1 MSRVLRPVRK
11 RKKSRKLGPVD
22 VIRRE
27 DYGDLELD
35 AKVELIRS
43 LVPLGLMHVEE
54 MLDDEVTALAGA
66 RYARKD
72 ASIGGRRHG
81 SNPGTV
87 GLAGQRV
94 PIRVPRIRRVA
105 GGEIPLRS
113 YAALHGEGAV
123 NDRLLTRVLYGIS
136 CRNYAAAAEAIPGAI
151 GLSGSTVSRTFI
163 QASAAKLHEFHER
176 DLSNENVVAI
186 VLDGKTFAE
195 ATMVIALGITM
206 TGEKRFLGFV
216 ETDTE
221 NAQVL
226 TPFLRSLLERGLDIS
241 QGVLVILDGGKG
253 LRAAVR
259 KAFRRRAVVQRCQW
273 HKRENVVSYLAKTE
287 QPLWRQRLQRA
298 YHRPEY
304 DEAVAALRQLH
315 GELEDRNQSAAR
327 SLTEG
332 FDETLTLHRLGLY
345 GVLGRS
351 LKTTNCLESINA
363 LVEERCAKVDL
374 YSELWEAGM
383 VKARLSSTTTAGSFV
398 IRYRMGNH
406 EELNGVARMEN
417 GTLRLSLRDDSEK
430 IDVELA
436 KLRPSISLADNAE
449 PETIR
454 SDPTSD
460 SVVRGSGTGFVVHP
474 SGLVLTA
481 NNVVEDATTIE
492 VACSGQPSHRAVVRS
507 SSASTDLAL
516 LELADEFEAE
526 TFLGLAQ
533 QRAPSLGDE
542 VFTVGYPLV
551 GLLGDDP
558 KYTDGTISALSGPGG
573 DASFLQIS
581 VPVQPGNSGGPL
593 VNEQGEVVGVV
604 IATASAPVFFQV
616 SGTIPQNINWA
627 VRGLY
632 AAALFEPPAE
642 APAMAE
648 TRGGMIERV
657 QAATCL
663 VLTEQ

>member
-1 MSRVLRPVRK
+1 MSSVLRPVRK

-72 ASIGGRRHG
+72 ASRSGAVVTAAIRGRWASRG
-81 SNPGTV
+81 SACQFVSPGFV
-87 GLAGQRV
+87 VSRGAR
-94 PIRVPRIRRVA
+94 
-105 GGEIPLRS
+105 IPLRS

-363 LVEERCAKVDL
+363 LVEERCAKVDRWQNSSQRHRWL
-374 YSELWEAGM
+374 ATALVDIEPRLRKVMGYRHLPKLRDALQREL
-383 VKARLSSTTTAGSFV
+383 KIDTTTS
-398 IRYRMGNH
+398 
-406 EELNGVARMEN
+406 
-417 GTLRLSLRDDSEK
+417 K
-430 IDVELA
+430 
-436 KLRPSISLADNAE
+436 K
-449 PETIR
+449 
-454 SDPTSD
+454 
-460 SVVRGSGTGFVVHP
+460 
-474 SGLVLTA
+474 
-481 NNVVEDATTIE
+481 
-492 VACSGQPSHRAVVRS
+492 
-507 SSASTDLAL
+507 
-516 LELADEFEAE
+516 EA
-526 TFLGLAQ
+526 A
-533 QRAPSLGDE
+533 
-542 VFTVGYPLV
+542 
-551 GLLGDDP
+551 
-558 KYTDGTISALSGPGG
+558 
-573 DASFLQIS
+573 
-581 VPVQPGNSGGPL
+581 
-593 VNEQGEVVGVV
+593 
-604 IATASAPVFFQV
+604 
-616 SGTIPQNINWA
+616 
-627 VRGLY
+627 
-632 AAALFEPPAE
+632 
-642 APAMAE
+642 
-648 TRGGMIERV
+648 
-657 QAATCL
+657 
-663 VLTEQ
+663 